1 LVRVAQSD
9 DQYNAIG
16 SAYERV
22 KFTPTGLA
30 EQATFLS
37 ALPALTGKSVLDVA
51 CGTGFYPRRF
61 AAAGAAAV
69 VGVDSSREMVAYA
82 RARENREPRG
92 IVYHQRDAVDLPAL
106 GRFDVVTAAWL
117 LCYADDVPAL
127 DRIVGN
133 LRANLAPGGT
143 LAVVVPNPDADWNV
157 LPEDYGR
164 YGYRVVRTGAPTYR
178 TPVSVRV
185 LDDPPFAFD
194 SYFWPSGAFDD
205 ALRRAGLTKVTR
217 QPTVVPDDG
226 HGPEF
231 WAALRRSP
239 SFAVFTAEYGS

>member
-1 LVRVAQSD
+1 LVHVAESD

-16 SAYERV
+16 SAYERA

-37 ALPALTGKSVLDVA
+37 ALPALPGKSVLDVA
-51 CGTGFYPRRF
+51 CGTGFYPRKF
-61 AAAGAAAV
+61 AAAGAATV

-82 RARENREPRG
+82 RIMETREPRG
-92 IVYHQRDAVDLPAL
+92 IVYHQYDAADLPAL
-106 GRFDVVTAAWL
+106 GRFEVVTAAWL
-117 LCYADDVPAL
+117 LCYADDVTTL
-127 DRIVGN
+127 DRMVGN
-133 LRANLAPGGT
+133 LRGNLAPGGT
-143 LAVVVPNPDADWNV
+143 LAVMVPNPDADWNV
-157 LPEDYGR
+157 LPDDYGR
-164 YGYRVVRTGAPTYR
+164 YGCQVVRTGELTFR
-178 TPVSVRV
+178 MPVSVRV

-205 ALRRAGLTKVTR
+205 ALRRAGLTEVTR
-217 QPTVVPDDG
+217 QPTIVPDDE

-239 SFAVFTAEYGS
+239 NFAVFTAKYGG